1 MIKYWGRNISWKKMV
16 PPYVE
21 LKSGR
26 NLDLILFWSILLEGF
41 ELHDQVS
48 VLQWGHSGCY
58 MSVGLKQIYW
68 IKRSLEAIFM
78 IQISDDKR

>member
-1 MIKYWGRNISWKKMV
+1 MIKYWGRNILGKKIIEAS
-16 PPYVE
+16 YID

-48 VLQWGHSGCY
+48 VL
-58 MSVGLKQIYW
+58 
-68 IKRSLEAIFM
+68 
-78 IQISDDKR
+78 

>member
-1 MIKYWGRNISWKKMV
+1 MIKYWGRNIPEKKKNEAT
-16 PPYVE
+16 YVE

-48 VLQWGHSGCY
+48 VL
-58 MSVGLKQIYW
+58 
-68 IKRSLEAIFM
+68 
-78 IQISDDKR
+78 

>member
-1 MIKYWGRNISWKKMV
+1 MIKYWGRNIPGKRNEAT
-16 PPYVE
+16 YVE

-48 VLQWGHSGCY
+48 VL
-58 MSVGLKQIYW
+58 
-68 IKRSLEAIFM
+68 
-78 IQISDDKR
+78 